1 MVQSNY
7 EKYHHSTAH
16 IDLLEFADRTH
27 WIIAQ
32 DGWEEVAGGIHT
44 WLTQVV

>member
-7 EKYHHSTAH
+7 EKYHHSTART
-16 IDLLEFADRTH
+16 DLLEYPGRAH

-32 DGWEEVAGGIHT
+32 DGWDEVADSIHT
-44 WLTQVV
+44 WLTQVG